1 MTRAQECEGPKVN
14 KQTHHIA
21 LPGATSSAAAA
32 VADDSHMATITLAVI
47 LARAGSKGLPN
58 KNGLMI
64 AGRPII
70 SYTIAEAKAA
80 AGVEAVCVTTDLPA
94 AAEAA
99 RVRGA
104 FVVDR
109 PAELATD
116 TATVDSAARHAVLAH
131 ELVNKPVTH
140 VAILYANVPLRPRGV
155 IDQAIDH
162 ALSTGADSVR
172 SLRRVEKQHPD
183 WLHRLEGDHMVQY
196 RTNAIYRRQDL
207 EPLLYHDG
215 AVVVVTRA
223 SLFTVDTE
231 DAHAFL
237 GRDRRGV
244 LCDGGPTVDIDSME
258 DFFIAEAIL
267 EKQRREHPRPTM
279 PEARTVEV

>member
-1 MTRAQECEGPKVN
+1 
-14 KQTHHIA
+14 
-21 LPGATSSAAAA
+21 
-32 VADDSHMATITLAVI
+32 MASNTLAVI

-70 SYTIAEAKAA
+70 AYTIADAKAA
-80 AGVEAVCVTTDLPA
+80 ARVDAVCVTTDLEA

-99 RVRGA
+99 RVWGV

-116 TATVDSAARHAVLAH
+116 TATVDSAARHAVLAY
-131 ELVNKPVTH
+131 ERMNKPVTH

-162 ALSTGADSVR
+162 AISTGADSVR

-183 WLHRLEGDHMVQY
+183 WLHRLEGDRMVQY

-207 EPLLYHDG
+207 ETLFYHDG

-223 SLFTVDTE
+223 SLFTIETK

-237 GRDRRGV
+237 GQDRRGI
-244 LCDGGPTVDIDSME
+244 LCEDGPTIDIDSSE
-258 DFFIAEAIL
+258 DFYLAEASL

-279 PEARTVEV
+279 AKADTVEV